1 MKCVILAAGYATR
14 MYPLTENFPKPLL
27 EVGGRTI
34 MDRLLDDIETI
45 EQIDECVVVTNHRF
59 IAHFEDWKSRQSDRR
74 FSIDVLDD
82 GSTENDN
89 RLGAV
94 KDLDFAIG
102 ECNIDDDVLV
112 LAGDNLLDFS
122 LKGYVEF
129 FVEKNHSSIMYYYE
143 PELDRLRRTGVID
156 IDGEGKVLSMQE
168 KPQNPVSNYAVP
180 PFYIYAKDDLHWIR
194 EAVVSGVNVD
204 APGNLL
210 SKMCQYCE
218 VYAFNMPGKR
228 IDVGC
233 LADYEKIKDCTN
245 F

>member
-1 MKCVILAAGYATR
+1 MKCIILAAGYATR

-34 MDRLLDDIETI
+34 MDRLIDDIETI
-45 EQIDECVVVTNHRF
+45 QTVDECVVVTNHRF
-59 IAHFEDWKSRQSDRR
+59 ITHFKEWADKQARR
-74 FSIDVLDD
+74 FDIAVLDD

-94 KDLDFAIG
+94 KDLDFVIK
-102 ECNIDDDVLV
+102 ECGIDDDVLV

-122 LKGYVEF
+122 LKGYVDF
-129 FVEKNHSSIMYYYE
+129 FVTKKHSSIMYYRE
-143 PELDRLRRTGVID
+143 PELARLQRTGVIA
-156 IDGEGKVLSMQE
+156 IDDDSKVLTMQE
-168 KPQNPVSNYAVP
+168 KPKEPVSDCAVP
-180 PFYIYAKDDLHWIR
+180 PFYIYAKEDLHCIS
-194 EAVVSGVNVD
+194 EAVAYGVNVD

-218 VYAFNMPGKR
+218 IYAYEMPGKR

-233 LADYEKIKDCTN
+233 LADYERIKDS